1 MWSWKETYDEGWLRG
16 IVNKPNEFTDYPKA
30 RRWTRSW
37 PRKKLTAARR
47 IW

>member
-37 PRKKLTAARR
+37 PRKKLTTAPM
-47 IW
+47 I